1 MQWIEVSVPTRS
13 DEIDD
18 VCAQLAELGAG
29 GMVVEDETD
38 FQQFLEQNHQYW
50 DYVDDALE
58 AQFRGVSRIKFY
70 LADDDD
76 GRAQLAAIRAGIGR
90 ELTTTTVRDS
100 DWENNW
106 RQYYQPIETGERLV
120 VVPEWLDAPA
130 DGRLPLRLDPGL
142 IFGTGSHATTRMC
155 LAALEHGADR
165 TVLDLGCGS
174 GILGIG
180 ALLLGCAHVTGCDI
194 DPKAPEVAAANAA
207 LNGFYDDKFTVCA
220 GDILA
225 DAGLRR
231 RLGTGYDIVLA
242 NIVLGHHRRA
252 RGRGGRRAHARGLHR
267 HGARHARGVALLHGC
282 AGVTGVQCI
291 TVDTGRSGS
300 GKPSP
305 TAQFHSAAASFLP
318 QYRTNPRWF
327 YPSGVRSIERRI

>member
-1 MQWIEVSVPTRS
+1 MRYIEVTVNTPGA
-13 DEIDD
+13 EIDARCQEMAD
-18 VCAQLAELGAG
+18 MGAG
-29 GMVVEDETD
+29 GFVIENEEDFKD
-38 FQQFLEQNHQYW
+38 FLEQNHQYW
-50 DYVDDALE
+50 DYVDDELE
-58 AQFRGVSRIKFY
+58 NQFAGVSRIKCY
-70 LADDDD
+70 LTDDEDGIAVLRRINAAYDD
-76 GRAQLAAIRAGIGR
+76 V
-90 ELTTTTVRDS
+90 TTSYVEDS

-106 RQYYQPIETGERLV
+106 REYYKPIEVGEKLV
-120 VVPEWLDAPA
+120 VVPEWEEAPQ

-155 LAALEHGADR
+155 LAALEKFSKPGVR
-165 TVLDLGCGS
+165 VLDLGCGS

-242 NIVLGHHRRA
+242 NIVADVIIPLAALAPAFLAPGGTFVCSGIID
-252 RGRGGRRAHARGLHR
+252 GREDE
-267 HGARHARGVALLHGC
+267 V
-282 AGVTGVQCI
+282 
-291 TVDTGRSGS
+291 
-300 GKPSP
+300 
-305 TAQFHSAAASFLP
+305 AAALTRAGFTITAHDTLEEWHCF
-318 QYRTNPRWF
+318 TAALA
-327 YPSGVRSIERRI
+327 